1 MGETAQQPTA
11 TAARE
16 ALPKLASLA
25 TPGAARPDVEHEQPP
40 ADRGRPAR
48 RVHARRDAPMGE
60 QVSER
65 GAAGRWRVLLHHRA
79 RVDAAAGRARTRL
92 PPHTITGEQFW
103 GGALHP
109 LAKTATPTGRQR

>member
-16 ALPKLASLA
+16 ALPKVASLA
-25 TPGAARPDVEHEQPP
+25 TTEERLARMWSMTPPP

-65 GAAGRWRVLLHHRA
+65 GAAGRWRVLLHHGPQRRRRA
-79 RVDAAAGRARTRL
+79 AEQDEM

-109 LAKTATPTGRQR
+109 LPRTATPTGRQR